1 MTESILSSFNAELV
15 SAESLDSLDQ
25 LRIKYTGK
33 TGILTEE
40 LKKISSV
47 PQDQRKEFG
56 RVINVLKSDIES
68 ALKIK
73 FDTLSQ
79 QAFNAKLASEKVDIS
94 APARPLEKGVIH
106 PITKVMNDIKQ
117 IFALLGFEYVDG
129 IEIEDEWHNFSGLNI
144 PEHHPARQMHDTFY
158 LDNSK
163 LLRTHTSNMQIRHMT
178 GNKPPF
184 KFINIGKV
192 YRSDYDATHTPMF
205 HQLEA
210 VYIDKEVNIANLK
223 YCIEKFLTMFFE
235 VDEAPIKLR
244 ASHFPFT
251 EPSAEVDVQCDRT
264 SKDQI
269 IIGKGNDWI
278 EILGCGMIHP
288 NVLKNVGIDPNEY
301 QGFALGAGIERLA
314 MLKYNISDLR
324 KFFTSDARW
333 LRYYGF

>member
-1 MTESILSSFNAELV
+1 MTESILTSFTADLALAV
-15 SAESLDSLDQ
+15 SLESLDQ

-33 TGILTEE
+33 NGLLTEE
-40 LKKISSV
+40 LKKISSI

-56 RVINVLKSDIES
+56 RVINVLKSNIES
-68 ALKIK
+68 ELKLK
-73 FDTLSQ
+73 FDDLSKK
-79 QAFNAKLASEKVDIS
+79 AFDEKIASEKIDIS
-94 APARPLEKGVIH
+94 APTRPLQKGVTH
-106 PITKVMNDIKQ
+106 PITKVMNDIKH
-117 IFALLGFEYVDG
+117 IFALLGFEYIDG

-158 LDNSK
+158 LDNNR
-163 LLRTHTSNMQIRHMT
+163 LLRTHTSNMQIRHMS
-178 GNKPPF
+178 GKKPPF

-210 VYIDKEVNIANLK
+210 VYIDKNVNIAHLK
-223 YCIEKFLTMFFE
+223 YCIEKFLTMFFD
-235 VDEAPIKLR
+235 VDQAPIKLR

-269 IIGKGNDWI
+269 IIGKGTDWI

-288 NVLKNVGIDPNEY
+288 NVLENVGIDPNEY

-333 LRYYGF
+333 LKYYGF